1 MLDRAVLQV
10 TDSRSARRFDEGS
23 VSYTYRP
30 LYVYEIGAFRR
41 VSGEEK
47 QFPELLDAKLC
58 WIHSTRALAILASNL

>member
-1 MLDRAVLQV
+1 M
-10 TDSRSARRFDEGS
+10 
-23 VSYTYRP
+23 SYTYRP